1 LRTENGVRW
10 LVEQRDAVLV
20 RDGRVPHPDTVDPVA
35 LLSGINSAELGI
47 ATSDAAVYKLV
58 DR

>member
-1 LRTENGVRW
+1 M
-10 LVEQRDAVLV
+10 AVS
-20 RDGRVPHPDTVDPVA
+20 PHPVTVDPVA

>member
-1 LRTENGVRW
+1 VHW
-10 LVEQRDAVLV
+10 LVVQRDAWSEMAVS
-20 RDGRVPHPDTVDPVA
+20 PHPVTVDPVA